1 MALNACLSCETCSF
15 ICLWGCVAVGG
26 RCVLKSDD
34 NEPNQTNL
42 HYFASVSTIHFP
54 SQETKNGSQ
63 PQQAGLSFISK
74 QPDSPCLEF
83 KAQVGSTLHFN
94 SSLAN
99 TCESTISPPSFD
111 WYSCILTGFVKPTCL
126 SYGWLTLLLYEE
138 LFQYPGSV
146 HSNGKHVFI
155 FDELMRALDRSW
167 WGPDQQ
173 SKRSP
178 KQNTNWMPPP
188 HPFLFHHLLHLP
200 LSLPSLSPWCL
211 CMKVFCVWLYDVELC
226 MFAASDVDINN
237 SFSLTNTKWSRW
249 AGNPFIKHFNDAF
262 LQSAMCLIY
271 AARCYL
277 RGEKW
282 V

>member
-146 HSNGKHVFI
+146 HSNGKHIFI

-173 SKRSP
+173 SKRNP

-188 HPFLFHHLLHLP
+188 THSSSITFFTF
-200 LSLPSLSPWCL
+200 PSLSPL
-211 CMKVFCVWLYDVELC
+211 
-226 MFAASDVDINN
+226 
-237 SFSLTNTKWSRW
+237 SLSLMSV
-249 AGNPFIKHFNDAF
+249 HES
-262 LQSAMCLIY
+262 LLCLIIWCRALY
-271 AARCYL
+271 VCGIRC
-277 RGEKW
+277 RHK
-282 V
+282 